1 MALYELTVET
11 DGFSDFQDDL
21 AEWFRAS
28 ASLFDSIADPNI
40 KAVQAIKVEYG
51 ADGVGYLETPLYN

>member
-21 AEWFRAS
+21 AEWFRAT
-28 ASLFDSIADPNI
+28 ASLMDSIADPKI
-40 KAVQAIKVEYG
+40 KAVQALKVEFG
-51 ADGVGYLETPLYN
+51 ERGVGYLETPLYN